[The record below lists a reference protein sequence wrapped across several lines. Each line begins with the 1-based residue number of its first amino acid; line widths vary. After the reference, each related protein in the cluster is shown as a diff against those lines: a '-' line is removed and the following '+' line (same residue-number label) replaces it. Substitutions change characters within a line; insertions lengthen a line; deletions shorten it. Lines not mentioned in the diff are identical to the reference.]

1 MLMAKKKTGTAK
13 TVSKPYLT
21 GRPTDRRTLKQ
32 ALRFAGMLIIMSI
45 LYLMAGAFAPPA
57 AVVRVVIN
65 AAVLVLVYLLFWN
78 FGVSTG
84 TEDVTT
90 GETLYMRREHQTV
103 VTAEEEATCFHRLK
117 GFIPPLLGTVPIFL
131 CALVLAFI
139 AQKVM
144 YGVGPLPSW
153 ISNLSS
159 RSEIYEPLAFYTEA
173 HPLTLETVLRFL
185 VRICLMPFVSM
196 IGAENTG
203 AMLTLERVSPLLV
216 LLPALVHG
224 IGYLRGPSVRS
235 RMHSSIAANNRK
247 RARRE
252 KKQREL
258 RLKPKQEHLN

>member
-1 MLMAKKKTGTAK
+1 MTKKKTGAARVVT
-13 TVSKPYLT
+13 KPYLT
-21 GRPTDRRTLKQ
+21 GKPTDKRTVKQ
-32 ALRFAGMLIIMSI
+32 AFRFAGMLIIMAI
-45 LYLMAGAFAPPA
+45 LFLMAGAFAPS
-57 AVVRVVIN
+57 VTVLRVAIN

-78 FGVSTG
+78 FGATSG

-90 GETLYMRREHQTV
+90 GETLYMRKEHQTV
-103 VTAEEEATCFHRLK
+103 VTADEEATCFHRLK
-117 GFIPPLLGTVPIFL
+117 GFVAPLLGTLPIFL

-159 RSEIYEPLAFYTEA
+159 RSEIAEPLAFYMKA
-173 HPLTLETVLRFL
+173 SPLSLETVLRFL
-185 VRICLMPFVSM
+185 VRIALMPYVGM
-196 IGAENTG
+196 VGADN
-203 AMLTLERVSPLLV
+203 ADMMLTLERVSPLLV

-224 IGYLRGPSVRS
+224 IGYQRGPAVRS
-235 RMHSSIAANNRK
+235 RMHSDIAANNRK
-247 RARRE
+247 RACKE